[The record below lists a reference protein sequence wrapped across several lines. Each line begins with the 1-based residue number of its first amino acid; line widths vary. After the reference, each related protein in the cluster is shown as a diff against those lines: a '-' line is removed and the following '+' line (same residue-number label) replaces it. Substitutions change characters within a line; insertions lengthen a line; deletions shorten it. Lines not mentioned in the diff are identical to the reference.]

1 MIDCHVELHNVSK
14 TFSWLIIYQPDERK
28 TNPSPSQKFL
38 FVLQSIY
45 VVTRKSSL
53 FSSLLI
59 LREIKKEPQFHVM
72 PDTHK
77 SQVLVRVTQLIL
89 INLPTCDTKKPSVA
103 LL

>member
-1 MIDCHVELHNVSK
+1 MAIH
-14 TFSWLIIYQPDERK
+14 IPDESK
-28 TNPSPSQKFL
+28 NKSFTFL